1 MLELSNFPLKSS
13 SKYHVLAGCDEYIKQ
28 LKQKKK
34 SLDLEAKLRYASSVR
49 LSFFPSPPSPLNEQS
64 NLDGG

>member
-1 MLELSNFPLKSS
+1 VLELSNFPLKSS

-34 SLDLEAKLRYASSVR
+34 SLDLEAKLRYASPVH
-49 LSFFPSPPSPLNEQS
+49 LSFFSIETGNDRSRP
-64 NLDGG
+64 DGG